1 MKGTIIWH
9 CQSPGRWAWVAGKD
23 RERSRQG
30 HAEFWAR
37 YLLLPESPGGQRL
50 RGVWSYAD

>member
-23 RERSRQG
+23 GERSQQG

-37 YLLLPESPGGQRL
+37 FLLLPESPGGQRL